1 MLILLF
7 SLPQTFGAEFTDEY
21 LKNLIGNQQ
30 HVNVHVSSMVSK
42 RPIIVRMMMGY
53 RSNNAI
59 FTVGC
64 DKIVKQF
71 KLKENDNVFF
81 RFNERDDGELHIL
94 VEALPGC

>member
-1 MLILLF
+1 MKTDCKIYLLILQF

-42 RPIIVRMMMGY
+42 RPMIVRMMMGY

-59 FTVGC
+59 FTVGTFP
-64 DKIVKQF
+64 QTPHSA
-71 KLKENDNVFF
+71 
-81 RFNERDDGELHIL
+81 G
-94 VEALPGC
+94 ALSTGYVL